1 MIEGLRGRL
10 PASEKLAIIRLVE
23 PLAPPAQAYLDHAW
37 HLQTDVLSLARY
49 QHLGEVGLEGRRSGP
64 SRAWKRLPDTVRE
77 QVIDLALEQP
87 ELSPRE
93 LAVTFIDTRGY
104 FISEASVYRLMKA
117 QDFFTTPAC
126 RVMTAADEFTDKIT
140 AVNQLWQTDFT
151 YLKVI
156 GWGRFYLSTILD
168 DYSHYVIAW
177 KLCTTMEARDVTDT
191 RTRGLDR
198 RPRHGPHSR
207 RAVAPDDAGM
217 VKKR

>member
-23 PLAPPAQAYLDHAW
+23 RS
-37 HLQTDVLSLARY
+37 HLPVKRTLTTLGISKPTFYRWLARY
-49 QHLGEVGLEGRRSGP
+49 QHLGEVGLEDRRSGP
-64 SRAWKRLPDTVRE
+64 SRAWKRLPDTLRE

-156 GWGRFYLSTILD
+156 GWGWFYLSTILD

-191 RTRGLDR
+191 RTRGLGR

-207 RAVAPDDAGM
+207 RAVAPDDAG
-217 VKKR
+217 

>member
-1 MIEGLRGRL
+1 MRRATRKEYSAEEKVRVVIEGLRGRL

-23 PLAPPAQAYLDHAW
+23 RS
-37 HLQTDVLSLARY
+37 HLPVKRTLTTLGTSKPTFYRWLARY
-49 QHLGEVGLEGRRSGP
+49 QHLGEVGLEDRRSGP

-117 QDFFTTPAC
+117 QDLFATSAC
-126 RVMTAADEFTDKIT
+126 RVMTVADEFTDKTT

-156 GWGRFYLSTILD
+156 GWDWFYLSTILD
-168 DYSHYVIAW
+168 DYSRYIY
-177 KLCTTMEARDVTDT
+177 TDSWSQ
-191 RTRGLDR
+191 LF
-198 RPRHGPHSR
+198 
-207 RAVAPDDAGM
+207 
-217 VKKR
+217 